1 MSSAK
6 NAIRDNY
13 NSLQLMAYL
22 REEIGDAGFSGADVE
37 ARPTGTTITVH
48 VTRPGL
54 VIGRKGEGIRRLT
67 DDIATKF
74 GYKEPR
80 ISVKENTKPELS
92 PTVMCNRVAAHIKRG
107 TAFRRAVMWTMRQ
120 VMAGG
125 AKGVQITASGKLRGD
140 RSAFEKRTIGVLPR
154 AGAFADA
161 VVEEDIVHVE
171 TPMGLIGIR
180 IRIAREEEYRARE
193 SFEMK
198 APRAKRPKIRIERA
212 EERPIDPKEA
222 RSAGTEAAGA
232 GKEAAGTEKA
242 GTDAAGAGTEKA
254 GTEAAGAGAKAD
266 GDVEETDEG
275 VLAGDTARP
284 AEGGA

>member
-1 MSSAK
+1 MSSTK

-13 NSLQLMAYL
+13 NTLQLMAYL

-67 DDIATKF
+67 DNIATRF
-74 GYKEPR
+74 GYKDPR

-92 PTVMCNRVAAHIKRG
+92 PTVMCNRVASHIKRG

-180 IRIAREEEYRARE
+180 IRIAKEEEYRARE

-198 APRAKRPKIRIERA
+198 SAGAKRPKIRIEKA
-212 EERPIDPKEA
+212 EEARVDPKEA
-222 RSAGTEAAGA
+222 RSAGSGA
-232 GKEAAGTEKA
+232 GDAKVARGAGDGKAAKSAGDAKVAKSSGHSADGAKEAES
-242 GTDAAGAGTEKA
+242 
-254 GTEAAGAGAKAD
+254 
-266 GDVEETDEG
+266 
-275 VLAGDTARP
+275 
-284 AEGGA
+284 